1 MSDAL
6 KSFPPFR
13 MAPILLYE
21 APAQAAAI
29 PFSLGPT
36 LSTKEFKWQLKDYA
50 VV

>member
-6 KSFPPFR
+6 ESFPCFR

-29 PFSLGPT
+29 SFSLGPT
-36 LSTKEFKWQLKDYA
+36 LFHKGIQMAT
-50 VV
+50 